1 MQLLARRRIV
11 LSTLICGSVLGGL
24 LCKCI
29 LLQSQES
36 SLKLVESAEP
46 DPELNSLPS
55 SDYPVEHPIEQNP
68 LHPFASLRGPPTPSF
83 KDNLRNET
91 KYVTSWGSSAGWT
104 NDVISFINLLY
115 LAVITDRTA
124 ILPVFVSTHLPGH
137 APGLVFSDAFDLPRL
152 RRALGRPVLEWQEIK
167 EPGSKVVDDLGCWN
181 VWGSVQYNDPNPR
194 HSHVPWLLNLDIS
207 YTKTPS
213 WVKMIPN
220 YEHDQHST
228 FWSLAALAFPNARES
243 NIVPALPSPRL
254 KRSLEPD
261 DQLLCFDFLYYVAAQ
276 EPFEIGL
283 DYSPGWRYV
292 GQYMRWTEALERLA
306 DQYVRLALGV
316 ADHQPIPSFITV
328 HARREDF
335 AGWCSGFTTEECF
348 APLSAIDRR
357 VQEVKAEI
365 LQRKGIEV
373 EHVIITSDE
382 QNRTWWNQ
390 IKEMGWRTPDHV
402 KLKTEETH
410 GIWYPV
416 LIDAVIQSQGAGF
429 VGTLQSTFSI
439 ISARR
444 VDSWNDGPVRMV
456 AWGRPG
462 ADDH

>member
-1 MQLLARRRIV
+1 MQPLARKRLIF
-11 LSTLICGSVLGGL
+11 STLICGSLLGVVLCTL
-24 LCKCI
+24 I
-29 LLQSQES
+29 LRESYPFVVELDAELDSAIALGYTHHDSAAEALERSLQ
-36 SLKLVESAEP
+36 
-46 DPELNSLPS
+46 PS
-55 SDYPVEHPIEQNP
+55 
-68 LHPFASLRGPPTPSF
+68 ASLHGPPTPSY
-83 KDNLRNET
+83 KDNLRKQT
-91 KYVTSWGSSAGWT
+91 KYITSWGSSAGWS

-115 LAVITDRTA
+115 LAVITDRIA
-124 ILPVFVSTHLPGH
+124 ILPVFMSTHLPGH
-137 APGLVFSDAFDLPRL
+137 APPLMFGDAFDVPRL
-152 RRALGRPVLEWQEIK
+152 RRALGRPVLEWQDVK
-167 EPGSKVVDDLGCWN
+167 EKNSTVLDDIGCWN

-228 FWSLAALAFPNARES
+228 FWSLAALAFPAAREA
-243 NIVPALPSPRL
+243 NIVPALPSPRHQ
-254 KRSLEPD
+254 RSLEPD
-261 DQLLCFDFLYYVAAQ
+261 NQLLCFDFLYYVAAQ

-292 GQYMRWTEALERLA
+292 GQHMRWTASLERLA
-306 DQYVRLALGV
+306 DEYARLTLGV
-316 ADHQPIPSFITV
+316 ADHEPIPPFISI

-335 AGWCSGFTTEECF
+335 QNWCSEGSECF
-348 APLSAIDRR
+348 APLSVIERR

-365 LQRKGIEV
+365 LQRKGVVV

-382 QNRTWWNQ
+382 QNQTWWDEVG
-390 IKEMGWRTPDHV
+390 EMGWRTPDHV
-402 KLKTEETH
+402 KFKTEETH

-416 LIDAVIQSQGAGF
+416 LIDAVLQSQGAGF
-429 VGTLQSTFSI
+429 VGTDRSTFSI

-444 VDSWNDGPVRMV
+444 VVSWNDGAVRMV
-456 AWGRPG
+456 KWGQPG